1 MEKQKKSSLNT
12 GNKSPPKT
20 TKINQKLKLTMEISR
35 PKSKNKMNNEIKE
48 KLFSI
53 MAISERYKDCD
64 ACALINEKVSQML
77 KKDKEDLKDS

>member
-1 MEKQKKSSLNT
+1 
-12 GNKSPPKT
+12 
-20 TKINQKLKLTMEISR
+20 MEISR

-48 KLFSI
+48 ELFSI

-64 ACALINEKVSQML
+64 ACALINEKVSQIL